1 MEETLLLL
9 ILIIASDFN
18 VKKKRKKR
26 TKRFWMRKWLAMR
39 HEKSSYYNILA
50 ELQNSD
56 TEHYRNYLRM
66 NHETFQVILMTFISS
81 FDPVYYVLREICHR
95 EVKPM
100 TCLWF

>member
-1 MEETLLLL
+1 MEETLLLM
-9 ILIIASDFN
+9 ILKIASDFN

-26 TKRFWMRKWLAMR
+26 STRFWMSKWLAMR
-39 HEKSSYYNILA
+39 HEKSAYYNILA

-95 EVKPM
+95 GVKPM

>member
-9 ILIIASDFN
+9 ILIIVGDFN

-26 TKRFWMRKWLAMR
+26 TKLSCMRKWLAMR
-39 HEKSSYYNILA
+39 HEKSAYFNILA

-56 TEHYRNYLRM
+56 PKHYRNYLRM
-66 NHETFQVILMTFISS
+66 NHETFQVSVS
-81 FDPVYYVLREICHR
+81 VSYPVYYFLREICHR
-95 EVKPM
+95 GVKPM